1 VAWDPVPPLGSARR
15 ATTTRPKGV
24 SILVIEIVDSEEKI
38 REFPP
43 VLDTMMTGGLVT
55 LGEVQILKHGAKE
68 DRPPIGS
75 NERTKTVV

>member
-1 VAWDPVPPLGSARR
+1 
-15 ATTTRPKGV
+15 
-24 SILVIEIVDSEEKI
+24 VIEIVDSVEKI

-55 LGEVQILKHGAKE
+55 LGEVHILKHGAKE
-68 DRPPIGS
+68 DRPRIGS